1 MIIPAIWHER
11 EKQSLFLF
19 LFFLLG
25 PWQTVPPYPFS
36 FLLPPRYILSQGA
49 KQSKLGLGLSHRIED
64 FETMLT
70 GEGRGG
76 RHWALYIKLFHTDRQ
91 RCIDHIDRIRLA
103 DSIECRLFHWTSL
116 KVKTPHWHW
125 LRPGDRHWKKTQ
137 SGNWKCWLET
147 LTEAD
152 YVAGLQFRA

>member
-11 EKQSLFLF
+11 EKQSLFLVF
-19 LFFLLG
+19 FFWGRDRQVPPTPSLFFCH
-25 PWQTVPPYPFS
+25 PATFFHKVRSKAPA
-36 FLLPPRYILSQGA
+36 GA
-49 KQSKLGLGLSHRIED
+49 WIISSYRRFRNDVNRGTALGL
-64 FETMLT
+64 
-70 GEGRGG
+70 
-76 RHWALYIKLFHTDRQ
+76 IKLFPTDRQ